1 MGVGRKIGDR
11 GAWKGPRERV
21 RGKGACEQ
29 DSQMLQEH
37 PEINPPGDE
46 SADCLHTAIK
56 SADPFTNNKADTT
69 LSLATDGKFEQ

>member
-1 MGVGRKIGDR
+1 MGGGCPKMSSGLPGWEHWLTQSRGWCCRSGSQWECMGVGRKIGDR

-37 PEINPPGDE
+37 PER
-46 SADCLHTAIK
+46 
-56 SADPFTNNKADTT
+56 
-69 LSLATDGKFEQ
+69 